1 MATLA
6 QDPSGALSRWA
17 TYFRE
22 RFPPAQYAV
31 ALGAFTW
38 ATLAY
43 TQAIHGKSGLPG
55 AYSFLVAF
63 AVTFLLFLQLRIL
76 DEFKDYREDAQ
87 YRPYRPVPRGLV
99 TLKSLARLWVI
110 GAAIQL
116 VLAASLGTRPIAM
129 LLLILAYSGLM
140 RVEFFVRD
148 WLKAHALVYMGSH
161 MLIVPMIAAFIAACS
176 SEAHTVAELAA
187 FLGFS
192 YLNFSVFELGR
203 KIWAPHEERTGVETY
218 SALWGLRRAVWAW
231 LAAMWGAAALG
242 LLAAQRAGI
251 AVPYAAMAVV
261 LATIAAVMAVRFFS
275 DLSRAKGNTFRL
287 ASAVW
292 LLGVHITFGAAIALG
307 A

>member
-1 MATLA
+1 MATA
-6 QDPSGALSRWA
+6 AHDPSRPLARWA
-17 TYFRE
+17 TYFNE
-22 RFPPAQYAV
+22 RFPPAQYAA

-43 TQAIHGKSGLPG
+43 TQALGGESRLPG
-55 AYSFLVAF
+55 AYAFLVGF

-76 DEFKDYREDAQ
+76 DEFKDYEEDAR

-99 TLKSLARLWVI
+99 SLKALARLWFI
-110 GAAIQL
+110 AAASQL
-116 VLAASLGTRPIAM
+116 VLAASLGARPLVL

-148 WLKAHALVYMGSH
+148 WLKAHLLAYMASH
-161 MLIVPMIAAFIAACS
+161 MVIVPMIAAFIAACS
-176 SEAHTVAELAA
+176 GEARTLAELAP

-218 SALWGLRRAVWAW
+218 SALWGLGRARWAW

-242 LLAAQRAGI
+242 LLAAYRAGI
-251 AVPYAAMAVV
+251 AWPYAVAAVA
-261 LATIAAVMAVRFFS
+261 LATIATVMAARFFS
-275 DLSRAKGNTFRL
+275 DLTRAQGSTFRA

-292 LLGVHITFGAAIALG
+292 LLGIHVAFGAAIALG
-307 A
+307 M